1 MAMMRLTRLLNTS
14 GKTIISWGKRVFIG
28 LMVVVIVFFI
38 GRVYE
43 SQRGPAL
50 HRWHTWT
57 ADEMTASE
65 IDRAT
70 FADYQA
76 RETAIFRDLKS
87 KVTDTLLSLIHI

>member
-14 GKTIISWGKRVFIG
+14 GKTIISWAKRAFIG

-57 ADEMTASE
+57 ADEMT
-65 IDRAT
+65 IIRRGKRQF
-70 FADYQA
+70 FA
-76 RETAIFRDLKS
+76 I
-87 KVTDTLLSLIHI
+87 